1 MNLAKFDSLRGYI
14 MTSISEVEHAPEY
27 SIGVGFGYLD
37 ERKLGRICRREGEFI
52 DCIKNAGVDDGPFEI
67 P

>member
-1 MNLAKFDSLRGYI
+1 
-14 MTSISEVEHAPEY
+14 MTSISEVEHAPEN